1 MEPKSVKYLSRFS
14 SCTTHMRVN
23 AILFRMSKIDTIESI
38 SNKLAETTIT
48 VVPKRCSYIRN
59 WHSTCRYCLSVC
71 QHDAIERSLGRL
83 KINSEKCTGCGACV
97 AACPTSAMLTSAP
110 NQNEIVRQAKES
122 ARRNAGSAA
131 FICEKQA
138 LEQHVDTE
146 RVVVLPCLNYL
157 DEYLISGLFALKFK
171 RVVLF
176 SCGCDDCEMDCSE
189 PYLDQMIQSTH
200 HLLEQW
206 NVSGTFATLD
216 AVVPALVLADSKKRR
231 TSIQSDRREA
241 FKQGGAS
248 ALEFAWQSVSDA
260 IGSFTGEEPRKDGDK
275 QIIVRAEERFDAK
288 SYRSVRMLAMLD
300 HIGIRPRGATVESR
314 MWASVN
320 IDPNRCRYCGACA
333 LMCVTQALKYE
344 KNADGL
350 ATLTF
355 QPSLCINCR
364 LCKDSCLTHSM
375 IYTNKIP
382 ANDLDGEVLID
393 LYRDHELPK
402 SSAGFIQ

>member
-1 MEPKSVKYLSRFS
+1 
-14 SCTTHMRVN
+14 
-23 AILFRMSKIDTIESI
+23 MSKIDTIESI
-38 SNKLAETTIT
+38 SNKLAETTIS

-59 WHSTCRYCLSVC
+59 WHSTCRHCLSAC
-71 QHDAIERSLGRL
+71 QHEAIERSLGRL
-83 KINSEKCTGCGACV
+83 KINSEKCTNCGACV
-97 AACPTSAMLTSAP
+97 AACPTSAMLITAP
-110 NQNEIVRQAKES
+110 NQKEIVRQAKES

-131 FICEKQA
+131 FICARQA
-138 LEQHVDTE
+138 LDQHVDTE

-176 SCGCDDCEMDCSE
+176 TCGCDGCDIDCSE
-189 PYLDQMIQSTH
+189 PYLDQMIRSTH
-200 HLLEQW
+200 ELLEQW
-206 NVSGTFATLD
+206 STPGTFATLN
-216 AVVPALVLADSKKRR
+216 AVPSTLVRAESKKRVG
-231 TSIQSDRREA
+231 SIQSDRREA

-248 ALEFAWQSVSDA
+248 ALEFAWQSFSNV
-260 IGSFTGEEPRKDGDK
+260 IGSFAGEDPKNDEDK

-300 HIGIRPRGATVESR
+300 HIGTRPRGATVDSR
-314 MWASVN
+314 MWATVN
-320 IDPNRCRYCGACA
+320 IDPNRCRYCGSCA

-344 KNADGL
+344 KDSDGL

-375 IYTNKIP
+375 IYTNKVP
-382 ANDLDGEVLID
+382 ANDLDDEVVID
-393 LYRDHELPK
+393 LYRDHEPPE
-402 SSAGFIQ
+402 SPMGFIR